1 MTTATRAPT
10 VDDLLRLGSDAR
22 IEVKEGEIVEMS
34 LVGGLHNWIA
44 KKIAWAMEAYVGQ
57 HKTGL
62 VFTDSLLYILSGE
75 SEEVR
80 TARVPDASFIRKE
93 DIPAGWDFERP
104 CPGAP
109 TLAVEVMSPDDQFEE
124 VVQKIHEYFGAGT
137 AEVWVVLPRQ
147 KAVYRYRRG
156 ESQVQTYRETD
167 TLDAAPLFPG
177 LTLALLDVFKLPELG
192 QSET

>member
-34 LVGGLHNWIA
+34 PTGGRHVFIVDNLYRLVYPVVSGGKLG
-44 KKIAWAMEAYVGQ
+44 Y
-57 HKTGL
+57 L
-62 VFTDSLLYILSGE
+62 FTDNLLYVLSGE
-75 SEEVR
+75 SDEVR
-80 TARVPDASFIRKE
+80 TARAPDVSFIHKADLVPD
-93 DIPAGWDFERP
+93 WDVDRP
-104 CPGAP
+104 YPGAP

-177 LTLALLDVFKLPELG
+177 LTLALPDVFKLPEL
-192 QSET
+192 E